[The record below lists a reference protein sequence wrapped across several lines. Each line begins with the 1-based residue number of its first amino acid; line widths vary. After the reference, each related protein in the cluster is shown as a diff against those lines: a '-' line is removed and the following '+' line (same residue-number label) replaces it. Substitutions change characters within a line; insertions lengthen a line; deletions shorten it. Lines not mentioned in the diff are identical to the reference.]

1 MTIAGLYFELSTTE
15 WIIQILVIGLIMTVE
30 GINSAI
36 EEIADFIH
44 PEYHKKIGLI
54 KDISAGAVFIF
65 AITAHKN
72 DVAMILIEPPKKVY
86 KNENARKRLKRLW
99 KKAYSSNIK
108 KLMPHWV
115 NELENERI
123 PYQGIKMLSM

>member
-1 MTIAGLYFELSTTE
+1 MSKIDYEYQITKTMLEDYPMNMNLYRYELKQFKGDYLKS
-15 WIIQILVIGLIMTVE
+15 LL
-30 GINSAI
+30 
-36 EEIADFIH
+36 
-44 PEYHKKIGLI
+44 
-54 KDISAGAVFIF
+54 KDKDDFIF

-72 DVAMILIEPPKKVY
+72 DVAMILIEPPKRIY
-86 KNENARKRLKRLW
+86 KNEDAKKRLKRLW